1 MACDR
6 CGRRGIRAQHGTQPG
21 APVPEA
27 GGRRLRRVTI
37 RCTSFAAVAGMGTV
51 DTDLLKTFL
60 EVNRTRHFGKAADN
74 LFVSQSAV
82 SARIR
87 QLEELVGVALFTRDR
102 NNIQTT
108 VAGQKLVSHA
118 ERILNHWNRALQEI
132 VQTDDQ
138 RTPLAVAGETS
149 LWDIVLQD
157 WLNWV
162 DAEQPDVG
170 LNAEALSHD
179 SQLRR
184 LLEGSLDLSFVFEA
198 PQMPQF
204 LAIEVMRVP
213 LVMVAAKPGLDP
225 HQALRDQYLMVDW
238 GTSFAISHA
247 RYFPEMPAPRLR
259 VGLGRLAR
267 SLLLECGGAAYLAR
281 PMVAEALKRKQLHL
295 VKDAPVIDRS
305 IYAVYANGHEKQAVI
320 DRLLDFFATAAGQR
334 QRSSS

>member
-1 MACDR
+1 M
-6 CGRRGIRAQHGTQPG
+6 
-21 APVPEA
+21 
-27 GGRRLRRVTI
+27 
-37 RCTSFAAVAGMGTV
+37 

-60 EVNRTRHFGKAADN
+60 EVNRTRHFGRAADN

-87 QLEELVGVALFTRDR
+87 QLEDLVGVALFTRDR
-102 NNIQTT
+102 NNIQPT
-108 VAGQKLVSHA
+108 VAGRKLVNHA
-118 ERILNHWNRALQEI
+118 ERILNSWNRALQEI
-132 VQTDDQ
+132 VQTDDH
-138 RTPLAVAGETS
+138 RTPLSIAGESS
-149 LWDIVLQD
+149 LWDIVLQE
-157 WLNWV
+157 WLNWI

-170 LNAEALSHD
+170 LNAEALSYD

-204 LAIEVMRVP
+204 LAKEVMRVP
-213 LVMVAAKPGLDP
+213 LVMVSSQPGLNAQ
-225 HQALRDQYLMVDW
+225 QALRGQYLMVDW

-247 RYFPEMPAPRLR
+247 RYFPDMPAPRLR

-281 PMVAEALKRKQLHL
+281 PMVEDALEHKQLHL
-295 VKDAPVIDRS
+295 VADAPEIDRTA
-305 IYAVYANGHEKQAVI
+305 YAVYATGHDKQAVI
-320 DRLLDFFATAAGQR
+320 DRLLDFFSDTQTRR